1 MENVLFTRTQVA
13 ASPGVMRADPTIV
26 RTLPVLPTEGV
37 GDAVAGL
44 RDTLRD
50 TDTEEVREGLG
61 DTETEGEGLAD
72 GLTDGNTV
80 KSKYTQLMLGWGTAA
95 YVFENPVAHNT
106 TVRLPAGLNTI

>member
-1 MENVLFTRTQVA
+1 MNVPPTSGPHHDSTR
-13 ASPGVMRADPTIV
+13 PGVNTTDAAGLAD
-26 RTLPVLPTEGV
+26 
-37 GDAVAGL
+37 GDAL
-44 RDTLRD
+44 LD
-50 TDTEEVREGLG
+50 TDGDGDGDADGDGL
-61 DTETEGEGLAD
+61 TD